1 MAYLCIV
8 TLLWSFS
15 FSLIGVYLASSV
27 DSYFAV
33 MLRVV
38 LALLVFLPLLRPK
51 STSLK
56 TAIGLMAVGALQ
68 IGAMYIFFYQSFEVL
83 SVPEVLLFTI
93 LTPFYVTLLDDAL
106 AKHFSPFHLLTAAI
120 AVAGALIITPHH
132 VNTGFWHG
140 FLLVQAS
147 NLCFALGQIAYRRLP
162 GIGEKSAKTGEEGI
176 ANSSKGTASA
186 LNQFGWFYV
195 GAAILLV
202 PAYLLFGNNT
212 HLPTT
217 ATQWGILVWL
227 GVVASGIG
235 YYLWNQGARQ
245 VDAGTLA
252 IMNEALKP
260 VGLAVNVI
268 FWNHAADIP
277 RLLMCGLVICLALA
291 LNLWGNRCKRRVA

>member
-33 MLRVV
+33 MLRVL

-106 AKHFSPFHLLTAAI
+106 ARHFSPFHLLTAAI

-132 VNTGFWHG
+132 VNAGFWHG

-162 GIGEKSAKTGEEGI
+162 GIGKGAAKEGEAGI
-176 ANSSKGTASA
+176 GHPSRGAGSA

-202 PAYLLFGNNT
+202 PAYLLFGNNA

-217 ATQWGILVWL
+217 STQWGILVWL
-227 GVVASGIG
+227 GVVASGVG
-235 YYLWNQGARQ
+235 YYLWNQGTRQ

-268 FWNHAADIP
+268 FWNHSADIP
-277 RLLMCGLVICLALA
+277 RLLMCSLVICLALA
-291 LNLWGNRCKRRVA
+291 LNLWGNRRKRRVA